1 MPNISFHNV
10 KKVYPNGTYALDGV
24 SFDINEGDFVC
35 IVGESGGGKTTLLK
49 LIAGLETSTAGEIYF
64 DGEISNY
71 LKVAKR
77 NVAYVFQEY
86 TIYPNM
92 TVFENIVFSL
102 KKENMSY
109 DEKCQLADEI
119 IKKMELEVI
128 QGELPRHLSF
138 GQCQKVALARALV
151 RKPNII
157 LFDEPLSNI
166 DESSKNEYKK
176 LILYAKKILP
186 SSTFVYV
193 THKIDDAMKLSNKIM
208 VLDNGKI
215 LQYDQK
221 QNVFEFPNCTAV
233 ADYMIDYKEEFE
245 GFIKNNKFISKEKEF
260 VLTDYQIATLSKI
273 NNSKVKCYHTKNINY
288 YFYLKGNA
296 ITGIK
301 KEYVVNKVT
310 LKNNK
315 LKLLNHEIDLSILE
329 NAFISKECE
338 KVVFIKEK
346 FSLEEKENYFK
357 LSGTIAFS
365 NIDYIVVKI
374 EDLLI
379 PFNNNKKF
387 KEGESLDVYYPIY
400 ELILLDKE
408 NQKINSSYAIS
419 KNIIECRITN
429 QKKGIIKVG
438 KIKVFNESFKR
449 FSNNVKLEI
458 PLDALIINEKGK
470 FICNTLFNEEFLGN
484 KTLIHFE
491 SVDLCEYL
499 SAIVDGDFKGYK
511 MKNIKFDIDFEK
523 IKLLNGE

>member
-24 SFDINEGDFVC
+24 SFDIKEGDFVC

-49 LIAGLETSTAGEIYF
+49 LIAGLDTSTAGEICF

-71 LKVAKR
+71 LKVANR

-109 DEKCQLADEI
+109 DEKCKLAYEI
-119 IKKMELEVI
+119 IEKMELEVI

-151 RKPNII
+151 RKPNIV

-166 DESSKNEYKK
+166 DESAKNEYKK

-193 THKIDDAMKLSNKIM
+193 THKIDDAMKLANKIM

-221 QNVFEFPNCTAV
+221 QTVFEFPNSIKV
-233 ADYMIDYKEEFE
+233 LDYMVDCKEEYE
-245 GFIKNNKFISKEKEF
+245 GFIKDNKFVSKEIELR
-260 VLTDYQIATLSKI
+260 LTDFQIATLNKS
-273 NNSKVKCYHTKNINY
+273 NSFKVKCYHTKNINY
-288 YFYLKGNA
+288 YFDLKGNA
-296 ITGIK
+296 ITGVKNQYI
-301 KEYVVNKVT
+301 VDAT
-310 LKNNK
+310 LLENNV
-315 LKLLNHEIDLSILE
+315 LKLLNHKIDISILE
-329 NAFISKECE
+329 NALLSKKFS
-338 KVVFIKEK
+338 KVLFIKEK
-346 FSLEEKENYFK
+346 FSLEKVENSAKFEGIIEY
-357 LSGTIAFS
+357 S
-365 NIDYIVVKI
+365 NNDYAVIRI
-374 EDLLI
+374 GDLLI
-379 PFNNNKKF
+379 PIENYKKY
-387 KEGESLDVYYPIY
+387 KKGDLLNIYYPIY
-400 ELILLDKE
+400 ELKAVDE
-408 NQKINSSYAIS
+408 NNQSIISSYAIS
-419 KNIIECRITN
+419 KNIIECKIYSQSR
-429 QKKGIIKVG
+429 GIIKIG

-449 FSNNVKLEI
+449 FSKYVKLEI
-458 PLDALIINEKGK
+458 PIDGFILSDKGN
-470 FICNTLFNEEFLGN
+470 FTCNTLFNEELLGD

-491 SVDLCEYL
+491 SKSISDYL
-499 SAIVDGDFKGYK
+499 SALVDGEFKGYK
-511 MKNIKFDIDFEK
+511 IKEIRFDIDFEK
-523 IKLLNGE
+523 IKLINGE